1 MASGGGGGET
11 NRGLR
16 PPLPVAGDLESP
28 WAFEPSLTAGATIIA
43 SMPPRLAAA
52 VDVGSTS
59 VHLLVARVDG
69 HATEPRLDDSV
80 LLGLGGRIEA
90 AGLLGATARA
100 GLAAVLADDAARAR
114 ALGADP
120 VVFIATEPLRRAA
133 DAARAVVEVERASGV
148 PLHVLS
154 QAEEAWL
161 TLIGV
166 TAGRPVAGRLS
177 VVDIGGGSTE
187 IVTLV
192 PGRAVDVRG
201 LPVGAGRLAAE
212 TLHADPPRPEEL
224 AELRAVARRRLADV
238 PALGPGEIVAVGGTA
253 SNLLKVV
260 TGGRTDRQ
268 LTRARL
274 AEALEVLGSDRS
286 DALARRYG
294 LRETRARLLPAGA
307 AILEALLDC
316 GGTEEI
322 SVSEAGIR
330 EGAVLVA
337 SHDPIAWRDRLAR
350 LALGWTD

>member
-1 MASGGGGGET
+1 MA
-11 NRGLR
+11 
-16 PPLPVAGDLESP
+16 A
-28 WAFEPSLTAGATIIA
+28 AGAIIA
-43 SMPPRLAAA
+43 PMPPRLAAA

-69 HATEPRLDDSV
+69 HAIEPRLDDSV
-80 LLGLGGRIEA
+80 LLGLGGRVEA
-90 AGLLGATARA
+90 AGLLGVATRA

-120 VVFIATEPLRRAA
+120 VVFVATEPLRRAA
-133 DAARAVVEVERASGV
+133 DAARAVVEVERESGL

-166 TAGRPVAGRLS
+166 TGGRPVVERLS

-187 IVTLV
+187 LVTAE
-192 PGRAVDVRG
+192 PGRGIEVRG

-212 TLHADPPRPEEL
+212 ILHADPPRPEEL
-224 AELRAVARRRLADV
+224 AELRAAARRRLADV

-253 SNLLKVV
+253 SNLLKIVA
-260 TGGRTDRQ
+260 GGRADRL

-274 AEALEVLGSDRS
+274 AEALEVLGSDQA
-286 DALARRYG
+286 DALAGRYG

-307 AILEALLDC
+307 AILEALLERC
-316 GGTEEI
+316 GVGEI

-350 LALGWTD
+350 LALGWPG